1 MVSDLSDF
9 PPLVSLEYFGT
20 YFSWKVKLGMSL
32 LYMLDAIMLSSTEY
46 SVSIKSKRGC
56 MRSSNVSCF
65 MSDVCSAYS
74 SIGNIHLTLEIIHAI
89 SVRQG
94 NYRFRRETKKKKETG
109 KKKKQYGIYW
119 YSNTAE
125 RTRLIGQPGGT
136 PSSIG
141 AFLVLLISALLLP
154 FFLAAIF

>member
-1 MVSDLSDF
+1 
-9 PPLVSLEYFGT
+9 
-20 YFSWKVKLGMSL
+20 
-32 LYMLDAIMLSSTEY
+32 
-46 SVSIKSKRGC
+46 

-89 SVRQG
+89 SVCQG
-94 NYRFRRETKKKKETG
+94 NYRFRRETKKKKQG
-109 KKKKQYGIYW
+109 KKRSNTGIYW

-154 FFLAAIF
+154 FFRR

>member
-1 MVSDLSDF
+1 MPFLSVKAIIDL
-9 PPLVSLEYFGT
+9 GG
-20 YFSWKVKLGMSL
+20 KL
-32 LYMLDAIMLSSTEY
+32 
-46 SVSIKSKRGC
+46 
-56 MRSSNVSCF
+56 
-65 MSDVCSAYS
+65 
-74 SIGNIHLTLEIIHAI
+74 
-89 SVRQG
+89 
-94 NYRFRRETKKKKETG
+94 KKKKETG